1 MVNLLFEKQKKTLQK
16 RTLNPSDV
24 FFCFFVF
31 YLFYWLQERFC
42 LKTALKSFCKKNV
55 VKPHTHHFDRPL
67 GEEAVIPAC
76 RTVKAM

>member
-1 MVNLLFEKQKKTLQK
+1 MVNLLFEKKKKKTLQK

-24 FFCFFVF
+24 LFCFCFLSFLLVAE
-31 YLFYWLQERFC
+31 QFC

-55 VKPHTHHFDRPL
+55 VKPHTHHFGRPL
-67 GEEAVIPAC
+67 GEDAVIPAC